1 MPTVKHPTS
10 GDVRVIPD
18 VLTER
23 YLARGWEQTA
33 ADPAPEPPAPAPDPR
48 PTKGASKDAWVEFAI
63 SQGVAS
69 HEAHSLTKDELIELV
84 G

>member
-18 VLTER
+18 VLTDR

-33 ADPAPEPPAPAPDPR
+33 ADPAPPAPPPDPR
-48 PTKGASKDAWVEFAI
+48 PTKAASKDAWVEFAM

-69 HEAHSLTKDELIELV
+69 YEAHSATKDELIEMV

>member
-18 VLTER
+18 VLTDR

-33 ADPAPEPPAPAPDPR
+33 ADPAPPARPPDPR
-48 PTKGASKDAWVEFAI
+48 PTKAAGKDAWAEFAI
-63 SQGVAS
+63 AQGVAS
-69 HEAHSLTKDELIELV
+69 HEAAALSKDDLIAMV